1 MNNLLIYVLAFIGGE
16 LVAAVVFYIVRK
28 TLGKGQNKSATSLVI
43 FRGILERLV
52 LFVGL
57 LNNYT
62 SVLIVFGAL
71 KIGTRLHEDNKCLIT
86 NDYFLIGN
94 LLTILIAMTVTVT
107 VRFFIPS

>member
-1 MNNLLIYVLAFIGGE
+1 MSKLLLYVLAFIGGE
-16 LVAAVVFYIVRK
+16 LVAAVVFSIVRK
-28 TLGKGQNKSATSLVI
+28 TLGKGQTANLAI

-57 LNNYT
+57 LNNYA

-71 KIGTRLHEDNKCLIT
+71 KIGTRLHEDNKCPIT

-94 LLTILIAMTVTVT
+94 LLTILIAMAVTVT
-107 VRFFIPS
+107 VGFVLSP